1 MDPVFTLPYSEFVVA
16 QQLAQ
21 LLPAKLGFSIHT
33 PLSRQQKGVDLVVV
47 RRRGR
52 HSWAKTIQVKS
63 SRTYSRR
70 PVTKVQR
77 KSSARRFRFYTWL
90 KTFDC
95 PPEAD
100 FFCLVALYPSVDVAQ
115 HRERGSWWSP
125 LILVFTQGEMR
136 RLLRSIR
143 TAKGKPDSMFGFG
156 FDEAD
161 EVFQTRGY
169 RGRKQRDFSRHLL
182 SRRVGSI
189 RRALGGR

>member
-21 LLPAKLGFSIHT
+21 ELPAKLGFSIHT

-52 HSWAKTIQVKS
+52 HSWAKTIQIKS
-63 SRTYSRR
+63 SRTYSRKPSTR
-70 PVTKVQR
+70 APRSPPLRQ
-77 KSSARRFRFYTWL
+77 FRFYTWL

-125 LILVFTQGEMR
+125 QILVFTQREMR

-156 FDEAD
+156 FDDAD
-161 EVFQTRGY
+161 EVVQTRGY
-169 RGRKQRDFSRHLL
+169 HGRTQRDFSRYLL
-182 SRRVGSI
+182 SHRVGI
-189 RRALGGR
+189 LRRALGGR

>member
-33 PLSRQQKGVDLVVV
+33 PLSRQQKGVDLVVL

-63 SRTYSRR
+63 SRTYSHR
-70 PVTKVQR
+70 PATKMKR
-77 KSSARRFRFYTWL
+77 KSELRKFRFYTWL

-95 PPEAD
+95 SPEAD
-100 FFCLVALYPSVDVAQ
+100 FFCLVALYPSVDVAE

-125 LILVFTQGEMR
+125 QILVFTQMEMR

-156 FDEAD
+156 FDTAD
-161 EVFQTRGY
+161 EVVQTRGY
-169 RGRKQRDFSRHLL
+169 KGRKQRDFSRFLL
-182 SRRVGSI
+182 SERIGAL
-189 RRALGGR
+189 RRALGAR

>member
-1 MDPVFTLPYSEFVVA
+1 MDPIFTLPYSEFVVA

-21 LLPAKLGFSIHT
+21 LLPAKQGFSIHT
-33 PLSRQQKGVDLVVV
+33 PLSRQQKGVDLIVL

-52 HSWAKTIQVKS
+52 HSWARTIQVKS

-70 PVTKVQR
+70 PATRVNR
-77 KSSARRFRFYTWL
+77 KSDVRKFRFYTWL

-100 FFCLVALYPSVDVAQ
+100 FFCLVALYPSVDVAE

-125 LILVFTQGEMR
+125 QILVFTQLEMR

-156 FDEAD
+156 FDVANEA
-161 EVFQTRGY
+161 FQTRGY
-169 RGRKQRDFSRHLL
+169 YGRKQRDFSRYLL
-182 SRRVGSI
+182 AKRVGVL
-189 RRALGGR
+189 RRALGAR